1 MKRFDRAMIR
11 IRSATW
17 RTPAQRVPRG
27 RLQTIHSEFVARGGQ
42 RDSIAGADVVIRKT
56 RPFFETPFPSNRSW
70 GAVILYQPGSTP
82 CARSNGV
89 VMSRKWTLLTLIL
102 FLCSSGALQADPL
115 DSPGVVYIDGL
126 PCNRACQSYM
136 AWSDQALSARHR
148 EQRQTNVVVVPAE
161 PEIGAV
167 EHANHPRVARRP
179 APVPRPAPRAGM
191 AASNTKALN
200 TEASSTKASNTR
212 KVVAPNPA
220 YPTTRKQVPAATA
233 TVTQEKAAEKAVAAT
248 QEPERQL
255 NSSDRPVPAQAAS
268 IAASTPVEAPKSE
281 EKSEVKAEAQSEVK
295 QEVAL
300 PPPATLEIAAPPA
313 KSEVAALPATAA
325 TSPVPA
331 SRTIQQQVAE
341 ATGIADRV
349 TAITLARESAGT
361 SDKQE
366 KEAGEASDTGKAAS
380 ASPDESDN
388 LVALVLARPEINSLS
403 DLNNKN
409 IAIEEKQSAAS
420 GSVSAALMAAGAP
433 EVQFSEVKAGAIEQL
448 IKGEVP
454 AAVLTLATREAAEW
468 FPDIK
473 GFRTFRVP
481 LSLKARL

>member
-1 MKRFDRAMIR
+1 M
-11 IRSATW
+11 
-17 RTPAQRVPRG
+17 
-27 RLQTIHSEFVARGGQ
+27 ARGGR
-42 RDSIAGADVVIRKT
+42 RDGIAGADVVIRKT

-70 GAVILYQPGSTP
+70 GAEILYQAGSTP

-89 VMSRKWTLLTLIL
+89 VMSRKWSLLTLIL
-102 FLCSSGALQADPL
+102 LLRSSGALHADPL

-136 AWSDQALSARHR
+136 AWSDQTLSARHR

-167 EHANHPRVARRP
+167 EHANGPRVARRP

-200 TEASSTKASNTR
+200 TGASNTKTSNTR
-212 KVVAPNPA
+212 KVAAPNPA

-233 TVTQEKAAEKAVAAT
+233 TVNQEKAAEKAAAAT
-248 QEPERQL
+248 QEPERKL
-255 NSSDRPVPAQAAS
+255 NSSDRPEPAQAAS
-268 IAASTPVEAPKSE
+268 IAASPPVEALKSERKSE
-281 EKSEVKAEAQSEVK
+281 EKSEAKSEEKSEVK

-331 SRTIQQQVAE
+331 SRTILQQVAE

-361 SDKQE
+361 SDNQG
-366 KEAGEASDTGKAAS
+366 KEAGEASDTSKAAS